1 MWEFLL
7 KLIYN
12 DDRKNK
18 SEIFY
23 FFNNLF
29 CNKEKSN
36 IPWSKSDFL
45 RLGYAHIVILLMSGQ
60 RSEAG
65 ETCSMLYISMD
76 EDLDI
81 LHCT

>member
-1 MWEFLL
+1 MTIVRTRVRFL
-7 KLIYN
+7 
-12 DDRKNK
+12 
-18 SEIFY
+18 FY
-23 FFNNLF
+23 FNNLF

-76 EDLDI
+76 EIWIFCIVLES
-81 LHCT
+81 